1 MKYKLRRV
9 ENQGDKLLIKGVYL
23 PKGEDCWCKEKPF
36 ELEVDSD
43 ADAGDINRLI
53 EFTIKN
59 L

>member
-1 MKYKLRRV
+1 MRYKLRRV

-23 PKGEDCWCKEKPF
+23 PKGEDCWCKEKTF
-36 ELEVDSD
+36 ELEVN
-43 ADAGDINRLI
+43 ADASVGEINQLI